1 VVKKHLKNE
10 EGFTLVQTLAT
21 FILITLLGMGLIML
35 AFKVSEQIT
44 VTQAIS
50 HTKNDKTYVTQ
61 EAKLTLDSE
70 LEKLFS
76 GENLAENPLGTN
88 TNTLDRL
95 MKNFVNEHKVIN
107 EGTIGKKKD
116 ITYQNKLLNYKI
128 EPGELVSPGDEDEQ
142 GWVNGKPSGVVGIEY
157 RAYKVTM
164 PIESI
169 ITDSKGEKKIESEY
183 CYEIQWES
191 KDDGTLISETD
202 IWGNIYYQINR
213 PGGLIP
219 LSADS
224 VMRKMANIYH
234 YQDETPDYLV
244 PFPSGDMSKKTLNGT
259 YGLEIPYVA
268 DVVDGNNTFK
278 NDVSHL
284 GFEGSLITEN
294 GFNLHGADGN
304 SKLTTKNLL
313 ALTSQGNRGADKN
326 KIGNLSIDA
335 RTGLYLSLDSQNKDH
350 KQIEINN
357 NSRSIIETP
366 NFVINNTIS
375 REDSEVGTYIS
386 NGSIHLTG
394 GSKDTT
400 DFREYKGNSN
410 SLNLQKNN
418 WDQYQSGNF
427 IISHSKVELSSKSSS
442 SDSVYIEVDNNFM
455 LTNAGLDADLS
466 EDTFSYFEDQNE
478 EIIRQPSELVL
489 KGNNTLLEVKGYSF
503 LDAPKRYQRQL
514 KGDYQPQKQ
523 IYVNNQGFN
532 QISLEDKSQMRLGY
546 TGVEAFRLKSQKDS
560 ILSMKLLPDLALFN
574 PYFLE
579 KGFNN
584 DEIEGKVILETYE
597 EADKNKLEKMLK
609 ERNIPYEVTNHTD
622 GDFSNCENGVV
633 TIYNYRASGD
643 ETSYEFV
650 TRYFS
655 YLTELDY

>member
-1 VVKKHLKNE
+1 
-10 EGFTLVQTLAT
+10 
-21 FILITLLGMGLIML
+21 
-35 AFKVSEQIT
+35 
-44 VTQAIS
+44 
-50 HTKNDKTYVTQ
+50 
-61 EAKLTLDSE
+61 
-70 LEKLFS
+70 
-76 GENLAENPLGTN
+76 
-88 TNTLDRL
+88 
-95 MKNFVNEHKVIN
+95 
-107 EGTIGKKKD
+107 
-116 ITYQNKLLNYKI
+116 
-128 EPGELVSPGDEDEQ
+128 
-142 GWVNGKPSGVVGIEY
+142 
-157 RAYKVTM
+157 
-164 PIESI
+164 
-169 ITDSKGEKKIESEY
+169 
-183 CYEIQWES
+183 
-191 KDDGTLISETD
+191 
-202 IWGNIYYQINR
+202 
-213 PGGLIP
+213 
-219 LSADS
+219 
-224 VMRKMANIYH
+224 
-234 YQDETPDYLV
+234 
-244 PFPSGDMSKKTLNGT
+244 
-259 YGLEIPYVA
+259 
-268 DVVDGNNTFK
+268 
-278 NDVSHL
+278 
-284 GFEGSLITEN
+284 
-294 GFNLHGADGN
+294 
-304 SKLTTKNLL
+304 
-313 ALTSQGNRGADKN
+313 
-326 KIGNLSIDA
+326 
-335 RTGLYLSLDSQNKDH
+335 
-350 KQIEINN
+350 
-357 NSRSIIETP
+357 
-366 NFVINNTIS
+366 
-375 REDSEVGTYIS
+375 
-386 NGSIHLTG
+386 
-394 GSKDTT
+394 
-400 DFREYKGNSN
+400 
-410 SLNLQKNN
+410 
-418 WDQYQSGNF
+418 
-427 IISHSKVELSSKSSS
+427 
-442 SDSVYIEVDNNFM
+442 M